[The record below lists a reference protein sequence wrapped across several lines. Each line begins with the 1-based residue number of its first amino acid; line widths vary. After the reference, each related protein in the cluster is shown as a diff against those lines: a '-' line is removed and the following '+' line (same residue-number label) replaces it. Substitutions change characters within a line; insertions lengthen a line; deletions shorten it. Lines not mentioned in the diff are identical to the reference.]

1 MDEIEVLERTI
12 RKSDGAFVLKIKDK
26 NGKTIIREFYDDVP
40 SEEKK
45 EPSPI
50 GDRIETSINPG
61 YSQPGYMPASDQQ
74 RGYSSVNIIR
84 QQRAAAHGQDQVQ
97 PAQNR
102 YVPVEPNPA
111 PRRLPTSG
119 IYAATTP
126 RAAQDSRQSKS
137 KSSTRQS
144 SRTGP
149 LPTLP
154 RMSMP
159 KSRGRKR

>member
-1 MDEIEVLERTI
+1 MDEIVERTV
-12 RKSDGAFVLKIKDK
+12 RKSDGAFVLKTKDK
-26 NGKTIIREFYDDVP
+26 NGKTIIREFYDDSP
-40 SEEKK
+40 NEEKK
-45 EPSPI
+45 EPSAAV
-50 GDRIETSINPG
+50 DRIETSINPG
-61 YSQPGYMPASDQQ
+61 HGQPGYMPAPDQQ

-97 PAQNR
+97 PVQNR
-102 YVPVEPNPA
+102 CVPVEPNPA
-111 PRRLPTSG
+111 PRWLPTSG

-126 RAAQDSRQSKS
+126 RAAQDSRQSKG

-149 LPTLP
+149 LPPLP